1 MQTKQEV
8 NESKIFVEAT
18 RRQRVRAGIV
28 LAVLGALFVLFGL
41 MAAGVIDPEVWLD
54 PCGFKQR
61 HGLPC
66 PTCGMTHSV
75 IAFSRGRVFEAFYVQ
90 PAAAFM
96 CCIMIIAFFLALLTA
111 VFGIYLRALDFLF
124 SQVKVRYVILALI
137 IVIAAGWAVTLA
149 RALAANMRP

>member
-1 MQTKQEV
+1 ML
-8 NESKIFVEAT
+8 NRLNMFVGAS

-61 HGLPC
+61 YGLPC

-75 IAFSRGRVFEAFYVQ
+75 IAFARGRVFEAFYIQ
-90 PAAAFM
+90 PAAALM
-96 CCIMIIAFFLALLTA
+96 CCFMIIAFFLALLTA
-111 VFGIYLRALDFLF
+111 VFGIYLWVLDSLF
-124 SQVKVRYVILALI
+124 SQVKLRYVILGLI
-137 IVIAAGWAVTLA
+137 VVIAAGWAVTLA
-149 RALAANMRP
+149 RALAANMRT

>member
-149 RALAANMRP
+149 RALAANMRT

>member
-1 MQTKQEV
+1 M
-8 NESKIFVEAT
+8 
-18 RRQRVRAGIV
+18 RQRVRAGIV

-41 MAAGVIDPEVWLD
+41 MAGGVIDPDVWLD

-75 IAFSRGRVFEAFYVQ
+75 IAFARGRVFEAFYVQ

-111 VFGIYLRALDFLF
+111 VFGIYLRALDSLF
-124 SQVKVRYVILALI
+124 SQVKLRYVILALI

-149 RALAANMRP
+149 RTLAANMRT

>member
-1 MQTKQEV
+1 MQASQEL
-8 NESKIFVEAT
+8 NESKMFVRAT
-18 RRQRVRAGIV
+18 MRQRVRAGIV

-41 MAAGVIDPEVWLD
+41 MAGGVIDPDVWLD

-75 IAFSRGRVFEAFYVQ
+75 IAFARGRVFEAFYVQ

-111 VFGIYLRALDFLF
+111 VFGIYLRALDSLF
-124 SQVKVRYVILALI
+124 SQVKLRYVILALI

-149 RALAANMRP
+149 RTLAANMRT